1 MALSEK
7 HRSTLYNQLGDT
19 VGDYEAVGEL
29 LSNIASRELD
39 EPATRDFVA
48 AQVQDVRT
56 EIESLRTQISESE
69 VRLTRYV
76 HQELNGFRAEMAG
89 FRTEIAGFRSD
100 MNRTNQWMIGLV
112 ITLVLGLIASGIE
125 SGARLITGGGIP
137 ENLPVGYYTQPTLL
151 ADVDPNSQIAQE
163 EIFGPVLTVIGYDT
177 DDEAVAI
184 ANNSIY
190 GLSGEV
196 TGVDTQRAF
205 CIAQRLRT
213 GNVTV
218 NGRSH
223 FGITSP
229 FGGTRQS
236 GLGRR
241 NGDEGFQLPD
251 VHL

>member
-7 HRSTLYNQLGDT
+7 HRSTLYTQLGDT

-39 EPATRDFVA
+39 EPATRDLVA

-112 ITLVLGLIASGIE
+112 ITLVLGLIASQFI
-125 SGARLITGGGIP
+125 GG
-137 ENLPVGYYTQPTLL
+137 
-151 ADVDPNSQIAQE
+151 
-163 EIFGPVLTVIGYDT
+163 
-177 DDEAVAI
+177 
-184 ANNSIY
+184 
-190 GLSGEV
+190 
-196 TGVDTQRAF
+196 
-205 CIAQRLRT
+205 
-213 GNVTV
+213 
-218 NGRSH
+218 
-223 FGITSP
+223 
-229 FGGTRQS
+229 
-236 GLGRR
+236 
-241 NGDEGFQLPD
+241 
-251 VHL
+251 

>member
-76 HQELNGFRAEMAG
+76 HQELAGFRSEMAG
-89 FRTEIAGFRSD
+89 FRTEIVGIRAEVAQLRAGIDGLRSD

-112 ITLVLGLIASGIE
+112 ITLVLGLIASQFI
-125 SGARLITGGGIP
+125 GG
-137 ENLPVGYYTQPTLL
+137 
-151 ADVDPNSQIAQE
+151 
-163 EIFGPVLTVIGYDT
+163 
-177 DDEAVAI
+177 
-184 ANNSIY
+184 
-190 GLSGEV
+190 
-196 TGVDTQRAF
+196 
-205 CIAQRLRT
+205 
-213 GNVTV
+213 
-218 NGRSH
+218 
-223 FGITSP
+223 
-229 FGGTRQS
+229 
-236 GLGRR
+236 
-241 NGDEGFQLPD
+241 
-251 VHL
+251 

>member
-7 HRSTLYNQLGDT
+7 HRSTLYTQLGDT
-19 VGDYEAVGEL
+19 VGDHEAVGEL

-112 ITLVLGLIASGIE
+112 ITLVLGLIASQFI
-125 SGARLITGGGIP
+125 GG
-137 ENLPVGYYTQPTLL
+137 
-151 ADVDPNSQIAQE
+151 
-163 EIFGPVLTVIGYDT
+163 
-177 DDEAVAI
+177 
-184 ANNSIY
+184 
-190 GLSGEV
+190 
-196 TGVDTQRAF
+196 
-205 CIAQRLRT
+205 
-213 GNVTV
+213 
-218 NGRSH
+218 
-223 FGITSP
+223 
-229 FGGTRQS
+229 
-236 GLGRR
+236 
-241 NGDEGFQLPD
+241 
-251 VHL
+251 

>member
-7 HRSTLYNQLGDT
+7 HRSTLYTQLGDT

-112 ITLVLGLIASGIE
+112 ITLVLGLIASQFI
-125 SGARLITGGGIP
+125 GG
-137 ENLPVGYYTQPTLL
+137 
-151 ADVDPNSQIAQE
+151 
-163 EIFGPVLTVIGYDT
+163 
-177 DDEAVAI
+177 
-184 ANNSIY
+184 
-190 GLSGEV
+190 
-196 TGVDTQRAF
+196 
-205 CIAQRLRT
+205 
-213 GNVTV
+213 
-218 NGRSH
+218 
-223 FGITSP
+223 
-229 FGGTRQS
+229 
-236 GLGRR
+236 
-241 NGDEGFQLPD
+241 
-251 VHL
+251 

>member
-7 HRSTLYNQLGDT
+7 HRSTLYTQLGDT

-48 AQVQDVRT
+48 AQVQGVRT

-112 ITLVLGLIASGIE
+112 ITLVLGLIASQFI
-125 SGARLITGGGIP
+125 GG
-137 ENLPVGYYTQPTLL
+137 
-151 ADVDPNSQIAQE
+151 
-163 EIFGPVLTVIGYDT
+163 
-177 DDEAVAI
+177 
-184 ANNSIY
+184 
-190 GLSGEV
+190 
-196 TGVDTQRAF
+196 
-205 CIAQRLRT
+205 
-213 GNVTV
+213 
-218 NGRSH
+218 
-223 FGITSP
+223 
-229 FGGTRQS
+229 
-236 GLGRR
+236 
-241 NGDEGFQLPD
+241 
-251 VHL
+251 